1 MLRKFLKDESGQGM
15 VEYVLIVALIA
26 VIVIAGV
33 KLFGKQI
40 QALFSDSTTK
50 ISSETGVSTGE

>member
-1 MLRKFLKDESGQGM
+1 MLKRFLREEHGQGM
-15 VEYVLIVALIA
+15 VEYALVVALVA

-40 QALFSDSTTK
+40 KALFSDSTTK
-50 ISSETGVSTGE
+50 ISSETGVNAGN